1 MGVCSSTTEEVD
13 GRTTLP
19 PSVPEERPK
28 FIISSER
35 EEGLEMA
42 VATME
47 ARFFKEEKEADKW
60 RKQCEKEEQGVR
72 LATEVHQKAAADVEL
87 AMVASSQISERLSKS
102 EDKEAVQ
109 LLLAQ
114 AEQHLENQQ
123 QEAAAAA
130 ATVEKEKTKAEAAW
144 KRKRKEDQA
153 VFEAAAKLARAE
165 KAHSEYSAHKKLM
178 EIELLSSVQPVQSI
192 SSYANCKV

>member
-1 MGVCSSTTEEVD
+1 M
-13 GRTTLP
+13 
-19 PSVPEERPK
+19 
-28 FIISSER
+28 
-35 EEGLEMA
+35 
-42 VATME
+42 
-47 ARFFKEEKEADKW
+47 
-60 RKQCEKEEQGVR
+60 
-72 LATEVHQKAAADVEL
+72 
-87 AMVASSQISERLSKS
+87 
-102 EDKEAVQ
+102 DKEAVQ

-114 AEQHLENQQ
+114 AEKHLENQQ

-144 KRKRKEDQA
+144 KRRRKEDQA

-178 EIELLSSVQPVQSI
+178 EIELLSSVQLVRSI